1 MKQKILMSFLFIVMI
16 SLNALANILPINNIG
31 TGEISDMYANLFAPI
46 GFTFSIWGVIYF
58 LLFAYLLYYLISP
71 KRDIFGRVNKYFAIN
86 MLANSLWILAWH
98 YDYISIS
105 LFLMIVILIT
115 LIKIA
120 DILRKEKLNFKDKLL
135 IKFGFSL
142 YFGWI
147 TVATVANVTVLLVAN
162 NFSGLGLSEAL
173 WTIIVLII
181 ALAIGLIRG
190 FYDKN
195 VAYLLVFLW
204 AYIGILAKHKF
215 NNLGYAE
222 INTTLI
228 LSLLIIISSII
239 YLSVKYKKIV

>member
-1 MKQKILMSFLFIVMI
+1 MKQKILMTFLFILMI
-16 SLNALANILPINNIG
+16 SLNALANILPINNIS

-46 GFTFSIWGVIYF
+46 GFTFSIWGLIYLF
-58 LLFAYLLYYLISP
+58 LFVYLLYYLISP
-71 KRDIFGRVNKYFAIN
+71 KRNIFLKINKYFAIN

-105 LFLMIVILIT
+105 LLLMIVILIT

-120 DILRKEKLNFKDKLL
+120 DILRKESLNIKDKFL
-135 IKFGFSL
+135 IKLGFSL

-173 WTIIVLII
+173 WTVIVLLV
-181 ALAIGLIRG
+181 ALAIGLFRG
-190 FYDKN
+190 FYDRN
-195 VAYLLVFLW
+195 AAYLLVFLW
-204 AYIGILAKHKF
+204 AYFGILAKHKL
-215 NNLGYAE
+215 NNLGYSE

-228 LSLLIIISSII
+228 ISLILILASIFYLLI
-239 YLSVKYKKIV
+239 KYKRIV